1 MSETRAY
8 GGKTAEARTVV
19 VYGTCQAVVLAEMLA
34 SLDDLN
40 DDYRFVFA
48 ANHALPGEALP
59 RPVPDAD
66 LRSVALLLEQPGREN
81 DPALLA
87 LKARLPAACPVIR
100 YPTLWMNCLWP
111 FECPEPRKVQDPAY
125 LWGRYPHGDMIGLE
139 IARTGLRGPLAVAAY
154 LDLSARKMPDL
165 HRRLERD
172 LDRMHADDKRCD
184 VRLGDYVQANF
195 MHEQL
200 FWTYGHVSRAAM
212 AEMAS
217 RVAAVAR
224 PLLGG
229 SAGRAAARLAT
240 ATGPEGMEALQLPI
254 HPLVAERLG
263 LGYGTPDQVYRWYGQ
278 AWTFFE
284 YIERYIAY
292 DVDW

>member
-1 MSETRAY
+1 MSETRSY
-8 GGKTAEARTVV
+8 GGKTADARTVI
-19 VYGTCQAVVLAEMLA
+19 VYGTCQASVLAQMLA

-48 ANHALPGEALP
+48 ANHALPGEAQP

-66 LRSVALLLEQPGREN
+66 LRNVALLLEQPGRE
-81 DPALLA
+81 DEPALLA
-87 LKARLPAACPVIR
+87 LKARLPATCPVIR
-100 YPTLWMNCLWP
+100 YATFWMSCLWP
-111 FECPEPRKVQDPAY
+111 FECPEPRKVLDPGY

-154 LDLSARKMPDL
+154 LDLSFRKMPDL
-165 HRRLERD
+165 QRRLERD

-184 VRLGDYVQANF
+184 VRLGDYVEANF
-195 MHEQL
+195 RREQL
-200 FWTYGHVSRAAM
+200 FWTYGHVARPAM

-217 RVAAVAR
+217 RVAAAMR
-224 PLLGG
+224 PILGG
-229 SAGRAAARLAT
+229 SAERAAACLAT
-240 ATGPEGMEALQLPI
+240 AKGPEVMEGLQLPI
-254 HPLVAERLG
+254 HPLVADTLG

-278 AWTFFE
+278 DWNFFE

-292 DVDW
+292 DTDW